1 MKPLFRMHY
10 KLSLSRGGDP
20 FPKENR
26 YSICGKLLCF
36 LNPLESN
43 ASVFEAAG
51 LLYQILNRNLNYRV
65 SDWYVVDGLRYKSK
79 K

>member
-1 MKPLFRMHY
+1 MKLKPLFKMHY

-26 YSICGKLLCF
+26 YSIVVVF
-36 LNPLESN
+36 HPLESN

-51 LLYQILNRNLNYRV
+51 GLLYRILRRNLNYREFV
-65 SDWYVVDGLRYKSK
+65 GDWHVRLA
-79 K
+79 